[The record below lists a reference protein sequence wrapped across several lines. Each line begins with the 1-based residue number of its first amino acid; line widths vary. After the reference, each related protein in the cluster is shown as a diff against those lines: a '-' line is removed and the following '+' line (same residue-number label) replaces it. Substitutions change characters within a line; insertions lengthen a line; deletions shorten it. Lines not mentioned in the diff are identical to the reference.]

1 MRIIIPVYVDDMTI
15 AAKSKEQY
23 QFVRDELAKHFKLH
37 DLGPTS
43 YLLGVQI
50 ERDRSKHSL
59 SLSQR
64 QYIVDVLERFG
75 MSDCSPVK
83 TPIDEHHKLSKTM
96 APHTEEE
103 KTYMQSVPYRQL
115 VGALMYLAVATRP
128 DIAYAVGVLARFC
141 SDPGVAYWK
150 AAKHL
155 CRYLQGTKDYKI
167 TYAPDLS
174 SSELFTTY
182 CDADHGGNQ
191 DNKRPTSG
199 MVVKM
204 GTDAIS

>member
-1 MRIIIPVYVDDMTI
+1 MGFTLVRCDNSIWVYRKQDVRIIIPVYVDDMTI
-15 AAKSKEQY
+15 AAKSREQY

-75 MSDCSPVK
+75 MSNCSLVK

-96 APHTEEE
+96 APQTEKE
-103 KTYMQSVPYRQL
+103 KIY
-115 VGALMYLAVATRP
+115 
-128 DIAYAVGVLARFC
+128 I
-141 SDPGVAYWK
+141 
-150 AAKHL
+150 
-155 CRYLQGTKDYKI
+155 
-167 TYAPDLS
+167 
-174 SSELFTTY
+174 
-182 CDADHGGNQ
+182 
-191 DNKRPTSG
+191 
-199 MVVKM
+199 
-204 GTDAIS
+204 